1 MKFQDYYEILGVAR
15 AADAAA
21 IKKAYRKLALKWH
34 PDKHPE
40 GERAEAEKRFKRIS
54 EAYEVLSDPDKR
66 KRYDTFGENWE
77 HGQEFTP
84 PPGEQRMSREDF
96 EQAFGGAGGFSDFF
110 SEMFGKEMRREA
122 GGERQHARYRHR
134 GADVRARIDLTLD
147 QAIAGG
153 VSVLEVPATAD
164 CPRCGG
170 VGFVGQHV
178 CPTCGGVGHVEQQRT
193 VELRIPSDVRDG
205 MVLRLAGL
213 GESGSGGSAASSAG
227 DLLLTLGL
235 VAGAR
240 YRFHGDAS
248 ERSIETD
255 VEVAPWDVLGGATV
269 DVRTARGTV
278 ALKVPAGTRAG
289 ARLRL
294 RGQGLAD
301 GRGGHGDLYAVVRL
315 ALPDDLS
322 DEQRELLRKAGELAS
337 VRKGAR

>member
-15 AADAAA
+15 DADADA

-40 GERAEAEKRFKRIS
+40 GKRAEAEKRFKQVS
-54 EAYEVLSDPDKR
+54 EAYEVLSDADKR
-66 KRYDTFGENWE
+66 QRYDKFGENWE

-84 PPGEQRMSREDF
+84 PPGERRMSREEF
-96 EQAFGGAGGFSDFF
+96 EQAFGGGGGFSDFF
-110 SEMFGKEMRREA
+110 SELFGEQMRREA
-122 GGERQHARYRHR
+122 GGERRHARYRHR
-134 GADVRARIDLTLD
+134 GADVRARIALTLD
-147 QAIAGG
+147 RAIAGG

-164 CPRCGG
+164 CPRCGA

-193 VELRIPSDVRDG
+193 VELRVPSDVRDG

-213 GESGSGGSAASSAG
+213 GEAGAGGPAG
-227 DLLLTLGL
+227 DLLLTLELTDGT
-235 VAGAR
+235 R
-240 YRFHGDAS
+240 YRWHDD
-248 ERSIETD
+248 EQSIETD

-278 ALKVPAGTRAG
+278 VLKIPAGTRAG

-294 RGQGLAD
+294 RGQGLGD

-315 ALPDDLS
+315 ALPDDLTA
-322 DEQRELLRKAGELAS
+322 EQRELLRKAGELAS
-337 VRKGAR
+337 TRRGAR

>member
-15 AADAAA
+15 DADADA

-40 GERAEAEKRFKRIS
+40 AERAEAEKRFKQVS
-54 EAYEVLSDPDKR
+54 EAYEVLSDADKR
-66 KRYDTFGENWE
+66 KRYDTFGETLE
-77 HGQEFTP
+77 HGQDFTP
-84 PPGEQRMSREDF
+84 PPGERRMSREEF
-96 EQAFGGAGGFSDFF
+96 EQAFGGGGGFSDFF
-110 SEMFGKEMRREA
+110 SELFGEQMRREA
-122 GGERQHARYRHR
+122 GGDRRHARYRHR
-134 GADVRARIDLTLD
+134 GADVRARIALDLD

-178 CPTCGGVGHVEQQRT
+178 CPTCGGVGHVEQRRT

-213 GESGSGGSAASSAG
+213 GEAGTGGPNAGAAG
-227 DLLLTLGL
+227 DLLLTLEL
-235 VAGAR
+235 TDGAR
-240 YRFHGDAS
+240 YRWHGDDA
-248 ERSIETD
+248 SIETD
-255 VEVAPWDVLGGATV
+255 VDVAPWDVLGGATV

-278 ALKVPAGTRAG
+278 ALKIPAGTRAG

-315 ALPDDLS
+315 VLPDDLTA
-322 DEQRELLRKAGELAS
+322 EQRELLRKAGELAS